1 MKIAAD
7 GIGFEACAFGPVPP
21 QLGAA
26 LGEFAK
32 RHAESMAA
40 DLATLAQTG
49 DGVEPLLISAPGRL
63 AADAARQIQTALT
76 PALIKAAFL
85 DLGLSEALAQG
96 TSVIRLQS
104 GEIACWIGPVNLA
117 LASTDIRA
125 PLACDLAQNVTGA
138 AKHGVAAGGKRAGHP
153 GLCDTA
159 AILAST
165 AVRAAAAA
173 QAIAD
178 AMPLP
183 QAPAGQP
190 LTADVIWDGLNAG
203 ARIAQRLRSQRLID
217 AGALTARGRG
227 RAIGAMDAHL
237 LVRFGVSEWR

>member
-32 RHAESMAA
+32 RHAEIVAA
-40 DLATLAQTG
+40 DLATLAQTV
-49 DGVEPLLISAPGRL
+49 DGVEPLLISAAGRL
-63 AADAARQIQTALT
+63 AADAARQIQTSLT
-76 PALIKAAFL
+76 PALISAALL
-85 DLGLSEALAQG
+85 DLALSEALSQG
-96 TSVIRLQS
+96 ATIIRLQA
-104 GEIACWIGPVNLA
+104 GEVACWIGPVNLA
-117 LASTDIRA
+117 LGSSDIRA
-125 PLACDLAQNVTGA
+125 PLACDLAQSVTGA
-138 AKHGVAAGGKRAGHP
+138 AKHAVAAGGKRAGHP

-159 AILAST
+159 AVLAST
-165 AVRAAAAA
+165 AVRTAAAA

-190 LTADVIWDGLNAG
+190 LTADAIWDGLAAG

-217 AGALTARGRG
+217 ACALTARGRG
-227 RAIGAMDAHL
+227 RCIGALDAHL
-237 LVRFGVSEWR
+237 LVRLGVSEWR

>member
-1 MKIAAD
+1 MKITAG

-21 QLGAA
+21 QLGSA

-32 RHAESMAA
+32 RHADSITA
-40 DLATLAQTG
+40 DLTTLAQM
-49 DGVEPLLISAPGRL
+49 DEGVEPLLISAPGRL

-76 PALIKAAFL
+76 PALIAAAFL

-96 TSVIRLQS
+96 AAVIRLQA
-104 GEIACWIGPVNLA
+104 GETACWIGPVSLA
-117 LASTDIRA
+117 LGSSDIRA

-138 AKHGVAAGGKRAGHP
+138 AKHGVAADGKRAGRP

-159 AILAST
+159 AVLAST

-183 QAPAGQP
+183 TIVTGQP
-190 LTADVIWDGLNAG
+190 LTADVIWDGLGAG

-217 AGALTARGRG
+217 ACALTARGRG
-227 RAIGAMDAHL
+227 RCIGALDAHL